1 MKKLIIAFTIPM
13 LFFACSE
20 DNITGTNEEEEN
32 NGNETETIVHYHLRS
47 QHRTVKCSKTYSLQ
61 LTFSKKLLCMI

>member
-32 NGNETETIVHYHLRS
+32 NGNETETIVPLSLTVSTQDGKMRNRS
-47 QHRTVKCSKTYSLQ
+47 NVQ
-61 LTFSKKLLCMI
+61 IG